1 TVNYAENGAWLAAQL
16 CMGTQAVVAWG
27 ASQAVMQQ
35 IQRGDIKSADVPRY
49 TAYWPS
55 DNIAVVYTGI
65 TGLLNLLVI
74 IDALARADAPPAP
87 VLSRPPPAAP
97 RLKVG

>member
-1 TVNYAENGAWLAAQL
+1 KSTVNYNENGAWFAAQL
-16 CMGTQAVVAWG
+16 CLGAQALGAWG
-27 ASQAVMQQ
+27 ASQVIQQ
-35 IQRGDIKSADVPRY
+35 RIERHQFAPDEVPNL

-74 IDALARADAPPAP
+74 IDALSRADVRIPQIS
-87 VLSRPPPAAP
+87 SRPPPSPA
-97 RLKVG
+97 R